1 LYLWG
6 VRGADEQI
14 VGHPVEMLIEAP
26 GPFRRNGPKGVTIMS
41 ANESPLDRVRVLAE
55 RVASSYG
62 LDIFDVELKR
72 EGGQQVLRVIVDRP
86 GPAATPEESV
96 SIDDCARVAE
106 ELGTMLDVEDVMP
119 GGYTFEVSSPG
130 LDRPLRSADDY
141 RRFAGRWAK
150 IVTSEPVQRQT
161 AFAGRVKG
169 IEGDDVLFESEGK
182 KLVKLPL
189 RLISRA
195 RLEVEF

>member
-1 LYLWG
+1 M
-6 VRGADEQI
+6 GAFVQ
-14 VGHPVEMLIEAP
+14 A
-26 GPFRRNGPKGVTIMS
+26 
-41 ANESPLDRVRVLAE
+41 LDRVRELAT

-86 GPAATPEESV
+86 GPAASPEESV

-106 ELGTMLDVEDVMP
+106 ELGTLLDVEDVMP

-150 IVTSEPVQRQT
+150 IVTSQPVERQT
-161 AFAGRVKG
+161 AFNGRVKG

-182 KLVKLPL
+182 KLMKLPL
-189 RLISRA
+189 RLIRRA
-195 RLEVEF
+195 HLEVEF

>member
-1 LYLWG
+1 M
-6 VRGADEQI
+6 GAFVQ
-14 VGHPVEMLIEAP
+14 
-26 GPFRRNGPKGVTIMS
+26 
-41 ANESPLDRVRVLAE
+41 PLDRVRELAT
-55 RVASSYG
+55 RVARSYG

-72 EGGQQVLRVIVDRP
+72 EGGQQVLRVVVDRP
-86 GPAATPEESV
+86 GPAATPEDSV

-106 ELGTMLDVEDVMP
+106 ELGTLLDVEDVIP

-130 LDRPLRSADDY
+130 LDRPLRHADDY

-150 IVTSEPVQRQT
+150 IVTSQPVERQT
-161 AFAGRVKG
+161 AFNGRVKG
-169 IEGDDVLFESEGK
+169 IDGDDVLFESEGK
-182 KLVKLPL
+182 KLMRLPL

>member
-1 LYLWG
+1 M
-6 VRGADEQI
+6 GALE
-14 VGHPVEMLIEAP
+14 
-26 GPFRRNGPKGVTIMS
+26 
-41 ANESPLDRVRVLAE
+41 RVRELAE
-55 RVASSYG
+55 RVAASYG

-72 EGGQQVLRVIVDRP
+72 EGGQQVLRVFVDRP
-86 GPAATPEESV
+86 GPAAKPEESV

-106 ELGTMLDVEDVMP
+106 DLGTLLDVEDVIP
-119 GGYTFEVSSPG
+119 SGYTFEVSSPG

-150 IVTSEPVQRQT
+150 IVTSQPVERQT
-161 AFAGRVKG
+161 AFTGRVKG
-169 IEGDDVLFESEGK
+169 MDGDDVLFESEGT
-182 KLVKLPL
+182 KLIKLPL

>member
-1 LYLWG
+1 M
-6 VRGADEQI
+6 GAFVQ
-14 VGHPVEMLIEAP
+14 
-26 GPFRRNGPKGVTIMS
+26 
-41 ANESPLDRVRVLAE
+41 PLDRVRELAT
-55 RVASSYG
+55 RVAGTYG
-62 LDIFDVELKR
+62 LEIFDVELKR
-72 EGGQQVLRVIVDRP
+72 EGGQQVLRVVVDRP
-86 GPAATPEESV
+86 GPAARPEESV

-106 ELGTMLDVEDVMP
+106 ELGTLLDVEEVMP

-130 LDRPLRSADDY
+130 LDRPLRTPDDY

-150 IVTSEPVQRQT
+150 IVTSQPVQRQT
-161 AFAGRVKG
+161 AFSGRVKG

-182 KLVKLPL
+182 KLIKLPL

>member
-1 LYLWG
+1 MN
-6 VRGADEQI
+6 
-14 VGHPVEMLIEAP
+14 PV
-26 GPFRRNGPKGVTIMS
+26 
-41 ANESPLDRVRVLAE
+41 DRVRSLAI
-55 RVASSYG
+55 RVAASYG
-62 LDIFDVELKR
+62 LEIFDVELKR
-72 EGGQQVLRVIVDRP
+72 EGSQQVLRVIVDRP

-96 SIDDCARVAE
+96 SIEDCARVAE
-106 ELGTMLDVEDVMP
+106 ELGTLLDVEDVMP

-161 AFAGRVKG
+161 AFSGRVKG
-169 IEGDDVLFESEGK
+169 IDGDDVLFESEGR
-182 KLVKLPL
+182 KLMKLPL

>member
-1 LYLWG
+1 MT
-6 VRGADEQI
+6 
-14 VGHPVEMLIEAP
+14 PVE
-26 GPFRRNGPKGVTIMS
+26 
-41 ANESPLDRVRVLAE
+41 RVRDLAE
-55 RVASSYG
+55 RVAASYG
-62 LDIFDVELKR
+62 LEIFEVELKR
-72 EGGQQVLRVIVDRP
+72 EGSQQVLRVIVDRP
-86 GPAATPEESV
+86 GPNATPEESV
-96 SIDDCARVAE
+96 SIEDCARVAE
-106 ELGTMLDVEDVMP
+106 ELGTLLDVEDVMP

-130 LDRPLRSADDY
+130 LDRPLRTADDY

-182 KLVKLPL
+182 KLIKLPL
-189 RLISRA
+189 RLITRA

>member
-1 LYLWG
+1 MGL
-6 VRGADEQI
+6 Q
-14 VGHPVEMLIEAP
+14 
-26 GPFRRNGPKGVTIMS
+26 F
-41 ANESPLDRVRVLAE
+41 SPLFVFMGAFVQPLERVRELAA
-55 RVASSYG
+55 RVAAAYG

-96 SIDDCARVAE
+96 SIEDCARVAE
-106 ELGTMLDVEDVMP
+106 DLGTLLDVEEVMP

-130 LDRPLRSADDY
+130 LDRPLRTADDY

-150 IVTSEPVQRQT
+150 IVTSQPVGRQT

>member
-1 LYLWG
+1 M
-6 VRGADEQI
+6 GAFVQ
-14 VGHPVEMLIEAP
+14 
-26 GPFRRNGPKGVTIMS
+26 
-41 ANESPLDRVRVLAE
+41 PLDRVRALAT

-106 ELGTMLDVEDVMP
+106 ELGTLLDVEDVMP

-130 LDRPLRSADDY
+130 LDRPLRSAEDY

-150 IVTSEPVQRQT
+150 IVTSQPVERQT
-161 AFAGRVKG
+161 AFSGRVKG

-182 KLVKLPL
+182 KLMKLPL